1 MGALTTNTAAVVEIG
16 HPLGNY
22 CNMGNPNGNTS
33 YTFTNNAVVGIPV
46 VGGFGRV
53 LINAATQPVVS
64 GATNIKG
71 DGFLSSTDMYM
82 TIQYNGQVT
91 QYWFEQIAP

>member
-1 MGALTTNTAAVVEIG
+1 MTTNTAAIVEIG

-22 CNMGNPNGNTS
+22 CNMGNPNATTT
-33 YTFTNNAVVGIPV
+33 YTFTNNSGGFV

-53 LINAATQPVVS
+53 LINAATQPIVT
-64 GATNIKG
+64 GATLIKG
-71 DGFLSSTDMYM
+71 DVFLTSTDMYM